1 MHISRTII
9 KFSDVAKVEE
19 LTEPKVYLWAL
30 YTSRFYNRF
39 SPVGVAFLMDHTTIP
54 LITLENTG
62 EKKKKNPEVEM
73 ASLAWSV
80 KLGSDISSTSSYI

>member
-62 EKKKKNPEVEM
+62 EKKNKKPRGRN
-73 ASLAWSV
+73 
-80 KLGSDISSTSSYI
+80 GIISMVCEIGL